1 MLYTKMKKLIYS
13 IIGLFLISC
22 APPKE
27 TVFVTCDL
35 GNYYEV
41 SIPEFFDNRE
51 LNTNDISCWHAE
63 EEYAF
68 LYVYY
73 EAKDAKNRLN
83 TLVNKKLKSY
93 KDLGFYCSKEN
104 LSDSTTTIK
113 FSKGMLYG
121 KCHFVVRKVEFGYYI
136 VSYESVKECSF
147 EDTKKIASSI
157 KLRIKESEPTESTT
171 GTSNNP
177 TTSSAPKYAVYK
189 NDLYSVGY
197 PLDWSYLE
205 KPNSISDVY
214 IGSNTELLGFT
225 ILHVDNVE
233 MTLKQVVDQSN
244 ADGAAYGLKV
254 IECTPTKMCGLNA
267 YKTVIVGELMGCKIK
282 NVSYS
287 FLTNQGTFYNIKFG
301 NDTKLI
307 NKNSLLISKIVKSF
321 KLNTPDKPT
330 TQTKSTTPNNVPS
343 VILDKTFGNKYF
355 SVNYPSYWEIVNED
369 ANTVRDIDISV
380 QVMQKRT
387 NDTDFLPN
395 VNIIKSPQ
403 KRTENTKEL
412 VRISLNQIREVL
424 PQVREGESKTIMV
437 SGCNGTYVTYN
448 CNIQGYLL
456 EWYQYIVKK
465 PDNTTYTITCTI
477 DQTKRS
483 IQKPIVDA
491 IVKSCVI
498 K

>member
-1 MLYTKMKKLIYS
+1 MLYTKMKNLIYC

-41 SIPEFFDNRE
+41 SIPEFFDSRE
-51 LNTNDISCWHAE
+51 LNINDISCWHAE

-73 EAKDAKNRLN
+73 EAKDSKTRLN
-83 TLVNKKLKSY
+83 ALVNEKLKSY

-121 KCHFVVRKVEFGYYI
+121 KCHLVVRKVEFGHYI
-136 VSYESVKECSF
+136 VSYESVKGCSF

-157 KLRIKESEPTESTT
+157 KLRIKESKPTETQTT
-171 GTSNNP
+171 NKETTSN
-177 TTSSAPKYAVYK
+177 APKYAVYK
-189 NDLYSVGY
+189 NNLYSVGY

-205 KPNSISDVY
+205 RPDGISDVY
-214 IGSNTELLGFT
+214 IGSNTEMLGFT

-233 MTLKQVVDQSN
+233 MTLKQIVDQSN
-244 ADGAAYGLKV
+244 ADGSAYGLKV
-254 IECTPTKMCGLNA
+254 IECTPTKVCGLNA
-267 YKTVIVGELMGCKIK
+267 YKTVIVGELMGRKIK

-287 FLTNQGTFYNIKFG
+287 FLTTQGTFYNIKFG
-301 NDTKLI
+301 NDTQLI
-307 NKNSLLISKIVKSF
+307 DKNSLLISRILNSF
-321 KLNTPDKPT
+321 KLNTPDKPAAQSKLT
-330 TQTKSTTPNNVPS
+330 TQKNSST
-343 VILDKTFGNKYF
+343 IALDKTFGNKYF
-355 SVNYPSYWEIVNED
+355 TVNYPSNWEIVNED

-403 KRTENTKEL
+403 KRPEPALEL
-412 VRISLNQIREVL
+412 AKITLNQL
-424 PQVREGESKTIMV
+424 MQVISIEDVTSDSVNV
-437 SGCNGTYVTYN
+437 SGCKGVIVTYKAEL
-448 CNIQGYLL
+448 QGFPL

-477 DQTKRS
+477 DQTKR
-483 IQKPIVDA
+483 ITQKPIVDA
-491 IVKSCVI
+491 IVKSCII